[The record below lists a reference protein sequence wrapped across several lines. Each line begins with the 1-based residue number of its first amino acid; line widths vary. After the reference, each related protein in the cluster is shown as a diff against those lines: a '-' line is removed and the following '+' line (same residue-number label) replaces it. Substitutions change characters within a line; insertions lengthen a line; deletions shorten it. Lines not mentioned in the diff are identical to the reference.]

1 MLAVYKKEMRS
12 YFTSII
18 GWLFLGFFLLF
29 VGLYHYLYNMYY
41 AYSNFA
47 YALSGVYIFFILLVP
62 MLTMRIMAEE
72 NKQKT
77 DQLLFTSPI
86 SISKIILGKFLALI
100 SIFGIGILV
109 ICVYPLALSRY
120 GEVNMKWSYAAIM
133 GFFLLGAAY
142 MSIGLFIS
150 SMTESQALAAVL
162 TFITI
167 IVTLFVDGIAS
178 ILPTDDKTAWIFF
191 AVVALVV
198 TLITYL
204 LMKNILVSS
213 ITAIVLEAALAVL
226 YFVHPAFYDGL
237 IVRVFGWFSV
247 VARYDDFSSGIL
259 NISDVVYYLSVITL
273 FVFLTIQSIKKR
285 RWS

>member
-1 MLAVYKKEMRS
+1 MKKSRITS
-12 YFTSII
+12 YNVCYTK
-18 GWLFLGFFLLF
+18 LLR
-29 VGLYHYLYNMYY
+29 
-41 AYSNFA
+41 
-47 YALSGVYIFFILLVP
+47 

-178 ILPTDDKTAWIFF
+178 ILPTDDKTA
-191 AVVALVV
+191 
-198 TLITYL
+198 
-204 LMKNILVSS
+204 S
-213 ITAIVLEAALAVL
+213 
-226 YFVHPAFYDGL
+226 
-237 IVRVFGWFSV
+237 
-247 VARYDDFSSGIL
+247 
-259 NISDVVYYLSVITL
+259 
-273 FVFLTIQSIKKR
+273 
-285 RWS
+285 